1 MPHASERANL
11 PEMSLYWRVFIINA
25 VLVGGAT
32 AALAISPAT
41 VSPELQGRELVVL
54 VLGLAL
60 VLVLNFVLVRRT
72 LVPIERLTGTMH
84 RVDLLRPGMRLPADG
99 GGREV
104 VDLTRAFNEMLE
116 RLEVERRQSGR
127 RAIQAQEH
135 ERRRI
140 ALELHDEVGQLLTG
154 VVLGLDGLTRSVQPD
169 VQPRVVQ
176 LQDIV
181 RAGAD
186 QVREIARG
194 LRPESLEEL
203 GLRTALVGL
212 TSTVANQGELEVTR
226 TISTDLPTLT
236 PDVELVVYRVAQ
248 ESLTN
253 VLRHAGA
260 RHVEVT
266 LQQDGDELELQVVD
280 DGCGIDLG
288 HAAPGRGIGG
298 MLERALYVGGR
309 LEIEPRRGSGTIV
322 SLRVPVRGAA
332 S

>member
-1 MPHASERANL
+1 
-11 PEMSLYWRVFIINA
+11 MSLYWRVFVINA

-41 VSPELQGRELVVL
+41 VSSQLQARELVVL
-54 VLGLAL
+54 VIGLTL

-84 RVDLLRPGMRLPADG
+84 RVDLLKPGMRLPAAG

-104 VDLTRAFNEMLE
+104 VDLTQAFNEMLE
-116 RLEVERRQSGR
+116 RLEIERRQSGR

-154 VVLGLDGLTRSVQPD
+154 VVLGLDGLVRSVPGE
-169 VQPRVVQ
+169 VQPRVVE
-176 LQDIV
+176 LQDMV

-203 GLRTALVGL
+203 GLRSALVGL
-212 TSTVANQGELEVTR
+212 MSAVANQGKLEVTR
-226 TISTDLPTLT
+226 RISTDLPALS

-260 RHVEVT
+260 RNVEVA
-266 LQQDGDELELQVVD
+266 LQRRGDELELRIAD
-280 DGCGIDLG
+280 DGCGIDMSR
-288 HAAPGRGIGG
+288 ADPGRGLGG

-309 LEIEPRRGSGTIV
+309 LEIEPRHGSGTV
-322 SLRVPVRGAA
+322 VTLRVPLEDRRP
-332 S
+332 

>member
-1 MPHASERANL
+1 
-11 PEMSLYWRVFIINA
+11 MSLYWRVFLINA

-41 VSPELQGRELVVL
+41 VSPQLQAHEAAVL
-54 VLGLAL
+54 MLGLVL

-72 LVPIERLTGTMH
+72 LVPIERLTGMMH
-84 RVDLLRPGMRLPADG
+84 RVDLMRPGRRLSVDG

-116 RLEVERRQSGR
+116 RLEIERRQSGR
-127 RAIQAQEH
+127 RAVEAQEH

-154 VVLGLDGLTRSVQPD
+154 VVLALDGLTRSVPPA
-169 VQPRVVQ
+169 VQPRVIE
-176 LQDIV
+176 LQDMV
-181 RAGAD
+181 RTGAEH
-186 QVREIARG
+186 VREIARG

-203 GLRTALVGL
+203 GLRSALVGL
-212 TSTVANQGELEVTR
+212 ASTVANQGKINVTR
-226 TISTDLPTLT
+226 RISTELPPLSG
-236 PDVELVVYRVAQ
+236 DVELVVYRVAQ

-260 RHVEVT
+260 RHVDLALHE
-266 LQQDGDELELQVVD
+266 DGDELELQVAD
-280 DGCGIDLG
+280 DGCGIDLQR
-288 HAAPGRGIGG
+288 ADPGRGIGG

-309 LEIEPRRGSGTIV
+309 LEIGPRPGSGTIV
-322 SLRVPVRGAA
+322 TLRVPVRRAG

>member
-1 MPHASERANL
+1 
-11 PEMSLYWRVFIINA
+11 MSLYWRVFVINA

-41 VSPELQGRELVVL
+41 VSSELQAREVVVL

-72 LVPIERLTGTMH
+72 LVPIERLTRTMR
-84 RVDLLRPGMRLPADG
+84 RVDLLRPGMRLPPDG

-104 VDLTRAFNEMLE
+104 VDLTHAFNEMLE
-116 RLEVERRQSGR
+116 RLEIERRQSGR

-154 VVLGLDGLTRSVQPD
+154 VVLGLDGLSRSVQPD
-169 VQPRVVQ
+169 VRPRVVE
-176 LQDIV
+176 LQDMV

-203 GLRTALVGL
+203 GLRSALVGL
-212 TSTVANQGELEVTR
+212 TSTVSKQGKIDVTR
-226 TISTDLPTLT
+226 RISTDLPTLSA
-236 PDVELVVYRVAQ
+236 DVELVVYRIAQ

-260 RHVEVT
+260 RHIDVT
-266 LQQDGDELELQVVD
+266 LQQDGDELELRVAD
-280 DGCGIDLG
+280 DGCGLDLRR
-288 HAAPGRGIGG
+288 ADPGRGIGG

-309 LEIEPRRGSGTIV
+309 LEIEPRAGSGTIV
-322 SLRVPVRGAA
+322 TLRVPVNGAVP
-332 S
+332 